1 MALSTY
7 ANLTSNIATWLGRSD
22 LTTYIPDFIR
32 LFEAALARRLKLR
45 TQETTTTVATT
56 DGTGSLPPSFLGV
69 RRVTFNGESGGEL
82 EYAHPTWLRAAYPT
96 AATGS
101 PIYYT
106 LEGTNIVIR
115 PVDDTG
121 LTVGYFE
128 KDSAVETTLD
138 SIFSSYPDLYLYGA
152 LCEAGG
158 YAEDLEMLALWKSRR
173 DEGFRELEMKD
184 FNERE
189 GLVMRPVGS
198 IC

>member
-45 TQETTTTVATT
+45 TQETSATVTIT
-56 DGTGSLPPSFLGV
+56 NGTGSLPSNFLGV
-69 RRVTFNGESGGEL
+69 RRVTFNGEGGGEL
-82 EYAHPTWLRAAYPT
+82 EYAHPTWLRGAYPT

-101 PIYYT
+101 PVYYT
-106 LEGTNIVIR
+106 IEGTNIIIR

-128 KDSAVETTLD
+128 KDTATETSLD
-138 SIFSSYPDLYLYGA
+138 SIFSSYPDLYLFGS
-152 LCEAGG
+152 LCEAEG
-158 YAEDLEMLALWKSRR
+158 YTQDLEMLAVWKARR
-173 DEGFRELEMKD
+173 DEAFRELEMKD